1 MNISLTKELDQ
12 WINNKVDSGLYKS
25 SSEVVRDSLRL
36 LRRQDEQR
44 EAMLKDLRQE
54 LMVGTNQLD
63 SNNSQD
69 FDASLINTI
78 KESGRQSI

>member
-54 LMVGTNQLD
+54 LMVGINQLD

-69 FDASLINTI
+69 FDSNLINTI
-78 KESGRQSI
+78 KESGRQSL

>member
-1 MNISLTKELDQ
+1 MNISLTQELDQ
-12 WINNKVDSGLYKS
+12 WINKKVDSGLYKS

-54 LMVGTNQLD
+54 LMVGINQLD

-69 FDASLINTI
+69 FNSSLTNII